1 MPYGDYNPHKI
12 MKVVQTRHA
21 RGETVRQMKVKHE
34 QEVAQ
39 KEVDLK
45 MHKSKLKVHE
55 DREKRR
61 MDGLKK
67 AQQARKKVTKKK

>member
-1 MPYGDYNPHKI
+1 MPFGDYNPSTI
-12 MKVVQTRHA
+12 IKVVQTRHA
-21 RGETVRQMKVKHE
+21 RGETVRQMKAQHE

-39 KEVDLK
+39 KDADLN
-45 MHKSKLKVHE
+45 MQKSKLKVHE

-67 AQQARKKVTKKK
+67 AQQARKKVKKK

>member
-1 MPYGDYNPHKI
+1 MPYGDYNPKKI

-21 RGETVRQMKVKHE
+21 RGDTVRQMKQQHEDEIKLKE
-34 QEVAQ
+34 QEVKLAS
-39 KEVDLK
+39 
-45 MHKSKLKVHE
+45 SKLKIHE

-67 AQQARKKVTKKK
+67 AQQARKKVKKK